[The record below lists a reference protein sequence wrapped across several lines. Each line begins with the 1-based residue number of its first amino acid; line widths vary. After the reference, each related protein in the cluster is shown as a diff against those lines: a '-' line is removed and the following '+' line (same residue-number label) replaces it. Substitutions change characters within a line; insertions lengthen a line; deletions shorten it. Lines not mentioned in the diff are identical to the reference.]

1 MTAAADAA
9 APVEITFV
17 HNVKAQLALHHLRSG
32 PGRPLLLLHGLAE
45 QSPAAVPTHL
55 DGWSGPVIGLDFT
68 GHGRSTVPS
77 GGGYTSE
84 VLMADV
90 DAALAEIGPA
100 TVLGRG
106 LGAYIALLIAG
117 ARPELV
123 RGAILA
129 DGPGLV
135 GGGIRPS
142 SPQVVPLDPDQV
154 TPPDPF
160 ALAEL
165 SRDVRPPDYALE
177 FVRMALQS
185 SGLEEPIVV
194 SALVRPE
201 WLTGVVAEFGVVER
215 PLAQAIERY
224 AALT

>member
-45 QSPAAVPTHL
+45 QSPAAVPAHL

-100 TVLGRG
+100 TVLVMGFPFDDGQRAHVIDAVIETMLVG
-106 LGAYIALLIAG
+106 LGA
-117 ARPELV
+117 
-123 RGAILA
+123 
-129 DGPGLV
+129 
-135 GGGIRPS
+135 PS
-142 SPQVVPLDPDQV
+142 
-154 TPPDPF
+154 
-160 ALAEL
+160 
-165 SRDVRPPDYALE
+165 R
-177 FVRMALQS
+177 
-185 SGLEEPIVV
+185 
-194 SALVRPE
+194 
-201 WLTGVVAEFGVVER
+201 VA
-215 PLAQAIERY
+215 
-224 AALT
+224 TT

>member
-1 MTAAADAA
+1 MSATTATTY
-9 APVEITFV
+9 VR
-17 HNVKAQLALHHLRSG
+17 NVKTRLALHHLRAG
-32 PGRPLLLLHGLAE
+32 EGRPLLLLHGLAE
-45 QSPAAVPTHL
+45 RSPSDVPEHL
-55 DGWSGPVIGLDFT
+55 APWTGPVVALDFT
-68 GHGRSTVPS
+68 GHGASTVPA

-117 ARPELV
+117 ARPDLV
-123 RGAILA
+123 QGAILA

-135 GGGIRPS
+135 GGGIRPA

-154 TPPDPF
+154 SPPDPF

-165 SRDVRPPDYALE
+165 SRDVRPPDYAVE
-177 FVRMALQS
+177 FVRMALEGS
-185 SGLEEPIVV
+185 SLDEPITV

-215 PLAQAIERY
+215 PLPEALARY
-224 AALT
+224 A

>member
-1 MTAAADAA
+1 VSAA
-9 APVEITFV
+9 VTYV
-17 HNVKAQLALHHLRSG
+17 QNVKSRLALHQLRG
-32 PGRPLLLLHGLAE
+32 GAGRPLLLLHGLAE
-45 QSPAAVPTHL
+45 RSPTAVPAHL
-55 DGWSGPVIGLDFT
+55 GPWSGPVVALDFT
-68 GHGRSTVPS
+68 GHGQSTIPQ

-106 LGAYIALLIAG
+106 LGAYIALLVAG
-117 ARPELV
+117 ARPDLV

-154 TPPDPF
+154 SPPDPF

-165 SRDVRPPDYALE
+165 SRDVRPPDYAVE
-177 FVRMALQS
+177 FVRMALQG
-185 SGLEEPIVV
+185 SGLDKPIAVAAV
-194 SALVRPE
+194 VRPE
-201 WLTGVVAEFGVVER
+201 WLAAVVGEFGVVEM
-215 PLAQAIERY
+215 PLAKALALY
-224 AALT
+224 ADLP